1 MGRADDLPTGDEA
14 RAPGRAGDEGAL
26 AGRLAGRRVIVTR
39 ARAQAGELAGLLEVR
54 GAEVLLCPVIR
65 FEDPDD
71 WGPADA
77 AIASIRDYDW
87 VVFTSRNGVD
97 RFFARL
103 ASRGLDARALA
114 DARVAAVGPAT
125 AGALERHGIT
135 PDLVPDEH
143 VAEGLLAALEA
154 RGPLRGLSILIPRA
168 QEARELLPDELVA
181 RGAKVDVAPVYRT
194 VGEGA
199 APEPVRE
206 ALADGTVDAVV
217 FTSAS
222 TVKRFAALFAPSPPA
237 EVLSGVMV
245 ASIGPVTSDAARELG
260 LTVAVQ
266 PDEYTAPALVDA
278 LAAALGEAG

>member
-1 MGRADDLPTGDEA
+1 VGRADGS
-14 RAPGRAGDEGAL
+14 
-26 AGRLAGRRVIVTR
+26 LAGRRVIVTR
-39 ARAQAGELAGLLEVR
+39 ARAQAGELVRLLEER
-54 GAEVLLCPVIR
+54 SAEVLVCPVIR

-114 DARVAAVGPAT
+114 DACVAAVGPAT
-125 AGALERHGIT
+125 ASALERHGIAT
-135 PDLVPDEH
+135 DLVPNER

-154 RGPLRGLSILIPRA
+154 RGPVRGLSVLIPRA
-168 QEARELLPDELVA
+168 QEAREVLPDELAA

-206 ALADGTVDAVV
+206 ALAGGSADAIL

-222 TVKRFAALFAPSPPA
+222 TVKRFAALFAPSPLK
-237 EVLSGVMV
+237 EVLAGVMA

-260 LTVAVQ
+260 LCVAVE
-266 PDEYTAPALVDA
+266 PDEYTTPALVDA
-278 LAAALGEAG
+278 LAAALGPAPGRAE